1 MRNSANRRTFMRTRT
16 LRIRVSF
23 ALFMALP
30 LIVRAQA
37 PSGTATF
44 KATAVDPEAA
54 IKAAADA
61 AKAAAAAAANWRPP
75 RTSWG
80 DPDLQGFYLSLSYTP
95 LERPP
100 ELAGKAFYTEAEA
113 LAAFKKAVEEDAE
126 VDPRTV
132 HYDWKEYGMDAG
144 QSPVRPNLR
153 TSLVVDPADG
163 RIPALTPEAQ
173 KRRAAARA
181 RNPQVSVRTF
191 DNLHSRC

>member
-1 MRNSANRRTFMRTRT
+1 MCKQILATS
-16 LRIRVSF
+16 L
-23 ALFMALP
+23 ALGL
-30 LIVRAQA
+30 LIMILLLCAPILVRAQA

-44 KATAVDPEAA
+44 KATVTDTETAIKEAA
-54 IKAAADA
+54 E
-61 AKAAAAAAANWRPP
+61 AAAAASNWTPP
-75 RTSWG
+75 RTPWG

-132 HYDWKEYGMDAG
+132 HYDWKEYGMDAW

-153 TSLVVDPADG
+153 TSLVVDPAYG
-163 RIPALTPEAQ
+163 RIPALTPEAE
-173 KRRAAARA
+173 KRRGAARA
-181 RNPQVSVRTF
+181 RKPHVSAQRV
-191 DNLHSRC
+191 D

>member
-1 MRNSANRRTFMRTRT
+1 MHKQTLAASRT
-16 LRIRVSF
+16 V
-23 ALFMALP
+23 ALAIAVVLCLP
-30 LIVRAQA
+30 VLVRAQA

-44 KATAVDPEAA
+44 KATVTDTETAIKEAA
-54 IKAAADA
+54 EA
-61 AKAAAAAAANWRPP
+61 AKAAAAAASNWTPP
-75 RTSWG
+75 RTPWG

-132 HYDWKEYGMDAG
+132 HYDWKEYGMDAW

-163 RIPALTPEAQ
+163 RIPALTPEAP
-173 KRRAAARA
+173 KRRGAARA
-181 RNPQVSVRTF
+181 RNPQVGAQTS
-191 DNLHSRC
+191 DNLHPRGVTG

>member
-1 MRNSANRRTFMRTRT
+1 MRNSANRSTFMRTRT
-16 LRIRVSF
+16 LRIWGAF

-80 DPDLQGFYLSLSYTP
+80 DRDLQGLYLSLRYTT

-100 ELAGKAFYTEAEA
+100 ELPGTRFYTQ
-113 LAAFKKAVEEDAE
+113 AA
-126 VDPRTV
+126 
-132 HYDWKEYGMDAG
+132 
-144 QSPVRPNLR
+144 S
-153 TSLVVDPADG
+153 S
-163 RIPALTPEAQ
+163 
-173 KRRAAARA
+173 AA
-181 RNPQVSVRTF
+181 S
-191 DNLHSRC
+191 